1 MLRQVVAT
9 FENTPSS
16 ERARYATSCHN
27 LGLLYYRH
35 SAYQDAEFLLKR
47 ALAIR
52 ENTLGPDHPLV
63 ALSLRSYALVL
74 RKTGRSAQAKP
85 LEKRGMTIRKKHSTE
100 NLIGLTVDVQS
111 VRK

>member
-1 MLRQVVAT
+1 MFERGLAIRGKAVPRDPIAVVISLNNLASTYLELEDYGKAEPMLRQVVAT

-52 ENTLGPDHPLV
+52 EHT
-63 ALSLRSYALVL
+63 R
-74 RKTGRSAQAKP
+74 TGSP
-85 LEKRGMTIRKKHSTE
+85 P
-100 NLIGLTVDVQS
+100 
-111 VRK
+111 